1 MIQAALTFSRI
12 HILRYLRMINQLGLF
27 RVIIVLIII
36 GYGLKA
42 TLKPGM
48 LQLQALAVLSLI
60 TSSHFNR
67 NDHVLLN
74 NLGLNRPGYF
84 VLLYS
89 LITSPFLVLYLL
101 WPDFIAALLLLS
113 GIIAVS
119 LITRPIH
126 FQPKLSLPAFR
137 FLPADA
143 WEWRVG
149 LRRKIWLV
157 LIAYLLPVLFF
168 RFDYIFPASILLIAL
183 ITNSFQVNHEPM
195 VMIEA
200 LKVSGKRFFLRKL
213 ILQCTLYLIL
223 SLPISVAS
231 IILFPESIRPLLLV
245 LVNSLIVQVF
255 AVSLKYAGYNPGHQ
269 NPFHMAI
276 VAPMNFAFIIPILLP
291 LPLLMS
297 LVFGTKA
304 IRQLNKING

>member
-1 MIQAALTFSRI
+1 MLRAALIFSRI

-67 NDHVLLN
+67 KDHVLLN

-84 VLLYS
+84 ILFYI
-89 LITSPFLVLYLL
+89 LIVSPFLILYLL
-101 WPDFIAALLLLS
+101 WPDFIAVLMLIA
-113 GIIAVS
+113 GIIVVS
-119 LITRPIH
+119 LITQPIH
-126 FQPKLSLPAFR
+126 FQPKFSLPAFH

-149 LRRKIWLV
+149 LRRNIWLV

-183 ITNSFQVNHEPM
+183 ITNSFLVNHEPM

-200 LKVSGKRFFLRKL
+200 LMVSGKRFFVRKL
-213 ILQCTLYLIL
+213 MIQCALFLTLSVPLAVV
-223 SLPISVAS
+223 SL
-231 IILFPESIRPLLLV
+231 ILFPESIRPLILV

-255 AVSLKYAGYNPGHQ
+255 AVSLKYAGYHPGHQ
-269 NPFHMAI
+269 NPFHMAL
-276 VAPMNFAFIIPILLP
+276 VAPLNFAFIIPVFLP
-291 LPLLMS
+291 LPLIMS
-297 LVFGTKA
+297 LVFGPKA
-304 IRQLNKING
+304 IRQLNKIIG